1 MNHSH
6 APLSAPEPRSFEWP
20 TWILTA
26 SLYAAWGLVV
36 AYWKELGNVLGSG
49 FLLIVVCWYMSLQ
62 HELVHG
68 HPTANARFNRLLG
81 LAPLAVWYPFDM
93 YSHSHLIHH
102 QDEHLTRPGIDPE
115 SNYLTAAQYAG
126 LPAWQKVCW
135 RWQRTVL
142 GRLLVGPALAIV
154 PTWAD
159 IVRQPLRGD
168 WTHTRSWAEH
178 LLLLALM
185 LWGLQHYAGIH
196 PLQYLLISYPAL
208 GLAMLRSLYEHR
220 PAMRPAHR
228 IAINEASPFWRL
240 LYLNNNYHVV
250 HHETPTMPWYRLR
263 ATYLADRSG
272 YLQRNGGFLIP
283 GYGHL
288 MRRFALTPIDSP
300 VLPEELIPVAR
311 SALH

>member
-1 MNHSH
+1 MHSSSTL
-6 APLSAPEPRSFEWP
+6 ARSRFEWP
-20 TWILTA
+20 TWLLTA
-26 SLYAAWGLVV
+26 GIYLAWVAVV
-36 AYWKELGNVLGSG
+36 VYWQQLGDVLGSAA
-49 FLLIVVCWYMSLQ
+49 LLLVVCWYMSLQ

-68 HPTANARFNRLLG
+68 HPTASPRINRLLG

-93 YSHSHLIHH
+93 YRHSHLIHH

-126 LPAWQKVCW
+126 LPAWQRVCW

-159 IVRQPLRGD
+159 ILRQPLRGD
-168 WTHTRSWAEH
+168 WSHSRSWAEH
-178 LLLLALM
+178 LGLLALL
-185 LWGLQHYAGIH
+185 LWALQHYAGIH
-196 PLQYLLISYPAL
+196 PLHYLLVSYPAL

-220 PAMRPAHR
+220 PALRPAHR

-250 HHETPTMPWYRLR
+250 HHETPSMPWYRLR
-263 ATYLADRSG
+263 ASYLADRSG
-272 YLQRNGGFLIP
+272 YLQRNGGFLVP

-288 MRRFALTPIDSP
+288 LRRFALTPIDSP

-311 SALH
+311 SSLH